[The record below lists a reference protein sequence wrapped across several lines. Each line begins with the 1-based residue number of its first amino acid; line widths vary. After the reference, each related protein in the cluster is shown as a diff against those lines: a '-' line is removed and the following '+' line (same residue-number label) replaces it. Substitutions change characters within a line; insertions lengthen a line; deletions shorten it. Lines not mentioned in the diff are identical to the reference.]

1 MEMEPDLKEA
11 LKRLKRD
18 FLEQERVC
26 RNEKESLISAINTFG
41 VVVAMD
47 EEMVEQVQAVRKL
60 ATLDKELP
68 LDEIEKE
75 ISRLKDKII
84 AKEGEMASV
93 EGDPGQPTKTEERLL
108 EACRIVRK
116 IMFALLEDFYPMSN
130 ELEDRAK
137 AIDIK
142 CKGDIAEIRLKEPTS
157 AFLSFIEG
165 LKARIS
171 EDFKYINETFLTL
184 LEHVKE
190 LEKTLRS
197 EFGEKDRLKEI
208 ESFEIKVNTEVG
220 SIVNSFNLYTTI
232 NEIKGAVV
240 EKIKSI
246 KRLVSLKK
254 KEEIKRAQAA
264 KENIKK
270 LKKQINEAEKD
281 ASEMSKKVERF
292 QTVALKD
299 GLTGLYNRKAFDTRV
314 KSALKGFNEMEQP
327 FSIVLFDV
335 DKFKE
340 INDTFGHVA
349 GDTILKKVSQCLM
362 ETFRKNDFIARYG
375 GDEFVVVIENLTRE
389 MAGERIL
396 NFRKNLRKRRFTSYA
411 KGDVS
416 LTVSSGIALVEEGDT
431 LESLIIRADKAM
443 YASKKKK
450 N

>member
-1 MEMEPDLKEA
+1 
-11 LKRLKRD
+11 
-18 FLEQERVC
+18 
-26 RNEKESLISAINTFG
+26 
-41 VVVAMD
+41 
-47 EEMVEQVQAVRKL
+47 
-60 ATLDKELP
+60 
-68 LDEIEKE
+68 
-75 ISRLKDKII
+75 
-84 AKEGEMASV
+84 
-93 EGDPGQPTKTEERLL
+93 
-108 EACRIVRK
+108 
-116 IMFALLEDFYPMSN
+116 MSN
-130 ELEDRAK
+130 ELEVRAK

-142 CKGDIAEIRLKEPTS
+142 CKEDIAEIRLKEPTS
-157 AFLSFIEG
+157 AFLSFIEE
-165 LKARIS
+165 LKAKIS
-171 EDFKYINETFLTL
+171 EDFKYINESFLTL

-190 LEKTLRS
+190 LEKTLKS

-208 ESFEIKVNTEVG
+208 ESFEMKVNTEVG

-314 KSALKGFNEMEQP
+314 KSALKGFNELEQP

-389 MAGERIL
+389 MADERIL

-416 LTVSSGIALVEEGDT
+416 LTVSAGIALVEEGDT

>member
-1 MEMEPDLKEA
+1 MEKDLREE
-11 LKRLKRD
+11 LRQLKRD

-41 VVVAMD
+41 VVVAMH
-47 EEMVEQVQAVRKL
+47 EEMAEQVQAVRRL
-60 ATLDKELP
+60 ATLDKALP

-75 ISRLKDKII
+75 ISKLKDKII
-84 AKEGEMASV
+84 TKEGDSV
-93 EGDPGQPTKTEERLL
+93 SDEGDLEPLRKEEERLL

-116 IMFALLEDFYPMSN
+116 IMFALLEDFYPMSS
-130 ELEDRAK
+130 ELEARAK

-142 CKGDIAEIRLKEPTS
+142 CKGDIAEIRLEEPAK

-165 LKARIS
+165 LKAKVA
-171 EDFKYINETFLTL
+171 EDFRYINKTFLTL

-197 EFGEKDRLKEI
+197 EFGEEDRLKEI
-208 ESFEIKVNTEVG
+208 EHFEMKVNTEVG

-232 NEIKGAVV
+232 NEIKSAVV
-240 EKIKSI
+240 EKIKNI
-246 KRLVSLKK
+246 TLLVSLRKK
-254 KEEIKRAQAA
+254 KEIKRAQVA
-264 KENIKK
+264 KKNIKK
-270 LKKQINEAEKD
+270 LKKQINEAERD
-281 ASEMSKKVERF
+281 ASEMSKKVKQF

-314 KSALKGFNEMEQP
+314 KSALKAFNELGEP

-375 GDEFVVVIENLTRE
+375 GDEFVVVIEGLTKE
-389 MAGERIL
+389 MARERIL

-411 KGDVS
+411 KGDVT
-416 LTVSSGIALVEEGDT
+416 LTVSAGITLVAEGDT
-431 LESLIIRADKAM
+431 PESLVNRADKAM
-443 YASKKKK
+443 YASKNKKT
-450 N
+450 